1 MNFFK
6 KKFKQSFATS
16 SASILRNPKILEA
29 NLIKDEVTV
38 SFNWKKNVF
47 LLFLTLFVTGLF
59 ITEIYFGLSWWEDQE
74 IKNSLTINSDL
85 TSLNQEISRI
95 QEQADNSLAYK
106 NKVSEVAKLLNN
118 HIYWSNFFSW
128 LEKNTLSTV
137 KYAGFSGDLS
147 GAYSLTA
154 TAGSL
159 AEVSWQAK
167 AFMNDPL
174 TKEVKISGA
183 SLQSGDKLG
192 AVGQASFSLL
202 IEVNP
207 NIFKK

>member
-1 MNFFK
+1 MDFFK
-6 KKFKQSFATS
+6 KKFKQSFSTS

-29 NLIKDEVTV
+29 NLIKDEIIV
-38 SFNWKKNVF
+38 SFNWKKNIF
-47 LLFLTLFVTGLF
+47 LLFLALFVTGLF
-59 ITEIYFGLSWWEDQE
+59 IIEIYFGLSWWENQE
-74 IKNSLTINSDL
+74 IENSLTINNDL

-137 KYAGFSGDLS
+137 KYSGFNGNLS
-147 GAYSLTA
+147 GIYSLTA

-174 TKEVKISGA
+174 TKEVKIGGA
-183 SLQSGDKLG
+183 SLQSGDKLS
-192 AVGQASFSLL
+192 ADGQASFSLL